1 MSHAHRILRFR
12 LPGSAAPAWIDCRI
26 QLEIHVDKAAAP
38 AGYII
43 GLAAAQGAPVRWSYV
58 LADC

>member
-1 MSHAHRILRFR
+1 LRFR

-58 LADC
+58 LADG